1 MGDTFPRKG
10 EGAMPWKECSVM
22 DEKVRFVGRLLDG
35 ENMAALGREFAIS
48 GKTGTRSSIATE
60 RPA

>member
-1 MGDTFPRKG
+1 
-10 EGAMPWKECSVM
+10 MPWKECSVM

-48 GKTGTRSSIATE
+48 GKTVTRSSIATE